1 MKIITDEID
10 IETSKRLEI
19 IDISFKIAEIVKS
32 CGIKNGLLNIF
43 TRHSTSAI
51 VINEN
56 EPRLI
61 KDFENILMKIV
72 PENETYGHNTIDN
85 NAAAHLRSF
94 LLGGSQSIPLNNGQ
108 LDLGTWQS
116 IFFVELDGPRNRK
129 VKITIMGQ

>member
-1 MKIITDEID
+1 MKIITNEID
-10 IETSKRLEI
+10 IKTSKDLEI
-19 IDISFKIAEIVKS
+19 VDISSKIAEIVKS
-32 CGIKNGLLNIF
+32 SKIKQGLINIF

-56 EPRLI
+56 ESRLI
-61 KDFENILMKIV
+61 KDFENLLMKIV
-72 PENETYGHNTIDN
+72 SENENYGHNAIDN

-94 LLGGSQSIPLNNGQ
+94 LLGGSQSIPIENGH

-116 IFFVELDGPRNRK
+116 IFFVELDGPRDRK

>member
-1 MKIITDEID
+1 MKIITDEIN
-10 IETSKRLEI
+10 IKTSKDLEI
-19 IDISFKIAEIVKS
+19 VDISSKISEIVKS
-32 CGIKNGLLNIF
+32 SKIKHGLINIF

-61 KDFENILMKIV
+61 KDFENLLMKIV
-72 PENETYGHNTIDN
+72 PENETYGHNIIDN

-94 LLGGSQSIPLNNGQ
+94 LLGGSQSIPIQNGY

-129 VKITIMGQ
+129 VKITILGQ